1 MSTLSY
7 GFDTPSLADYYESV
21 SQQRQFKAGKFL
33 LERLRLRPGETVL
46 DVGCGT
52 GLLAAHAATLVGPTG
67 TVLGIDPLPLRV
79 EIAKERTRRNVAFRV
94 GDAYDLSAYPDASF
108 DAVYLNAVF
117 HWLPEKLSPLR
128 GIHRV
133 LKAGGRLGIST
144 GSKDHPNSL
153 QEVRKGVLTRAPYR
167 DYPESAESVAH
178 NVNAGELEELLESS
192 GFNVQSLEL
201 KPHLTYHETGRAA
214 LDFVQASSFG
224 NFLGRLPE
232 RLRRPAQAEIETELE
247 SSRTPRGI
255 PQRGRRIVAI
265 AVKASELSS

>member
-7 GFDTPSLADYYESV
+7 AFDTPNLADHYESV
-21 SQQRQFKAGKFL
+21 SQGRQLKAGKFL
-33 LERLRLRPGETVL
+33 LQRLRLRPGEIVL
-46 DVGCGT
+46 DVGSGT

-94 GDAYDLSAYPDASF
+94 GDAYDLSAFPDESF

-117 HWLPEKLSPLR
+117 HWLPEKRSPLR

-144 GSKDHPNSL
+144 GSKDHPNSV
-153 QEVRKGVLTRAPYR
+153 QEARKDVLSRAPYR
-167 DYPESAESVAH
+167 DHPESGESVAH
-178 NVNAGELEELLESS
+178 NVSAGELEELLDSS
-192 GFNVQSLEL
+192 GFSVQSLEL

-232 RLRRPAQAEIETELE
+232 RLRRPAQEEIEARLE
-247 SSRTPRGI
+247 GARTPRGI

-265 AVKASELSS
+265 AVKVAHPAS